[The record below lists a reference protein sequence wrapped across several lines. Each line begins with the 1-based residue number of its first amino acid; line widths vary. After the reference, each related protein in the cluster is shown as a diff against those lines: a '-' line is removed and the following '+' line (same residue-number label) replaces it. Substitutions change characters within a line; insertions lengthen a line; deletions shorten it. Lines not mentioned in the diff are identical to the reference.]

1 MLSRVA
7 ENLYWLGRY
16 IVRAENTARL
26 ISVHSHLLLD
36 LPRGMTL
43 GWSPLIDILGANE
56 AFVERF
62 GGDGAL
68 SEANVVRFLITDTEN
83 RSSVAASIAAAREI
97 LRIVRDSTPRDA
109 WEHLNATHLF
119 LQERGERHLPRAQR
133 QTGLDRVIDT
143 MLMMRGILGANM
155 SHDVGY
161 QFMRIG
167 MNIEQ
172 ADMTTRIVD
181 VRTVDLIQSRSSDEL
196 QPFQHIQWMSVLRSL
211 TALQAYRR
219 HEKIRVSGP
228 AVLRFLLQDRGFP
241 RSVLYGLNAVSYAL
255 PRLPAYRGSER
266 SIDRVRALIQ
276 DANFERLLER
286 GLHEW
291 IDEIQIGIG
300 AIHEAL
306 TLSYFKPGE
315 PPPPAQGSGVQTQT
329 MTA

>member
-7 ENLYWLGRY
+7 DNLYWLGRY

-36 LPRGMTL
+36 LPRGMQL
-43 GWSPLIDILGANE
+43 GWSPLIDILGANQ
-56 AFVERF
+56 AFAERY
-62 GGDGAL
+62 GDDS
-68 SEANVVRFLITDTEN
+68 SEANVVRFLMIDTECG
-83 RSSVAASIAAAREI
+83 SSVAASVAGAREL
-97 LRIVRDSTPRDA
+97 LRVVRDSTPRDA
-109 WEHLNATHLF
+109 WEQLNGVHLF
-119 LQERGERHLPRAQR
+119 LQEHGERHLPRAQR
-133 QTGLDRVIDT
+133 QSGLDHVINT
-143 MLMMRGILGANM
+143 MLLLRGILGANM

-181 VRTVDLIQSRSSDEL
+181 VRTVDLIQSKTDEL

-211 TALQAYRR
+211 TAYQAYRR
-219 HEKIRVSGP
+219 HEKIRVTGP

-241 RSVLYGLNAVSYAL
+241 RSVMFALTALANAL

-276 DANFERLLER
+276 DANFDRLLEH

-291 IDEIQIGIG
+291 LDEIQIGIG

-306 TLSYFKPGE
+306 TVSYFQPISSQSQTQSLGN
-315 PPPPAQGSGVQTQT
+315 ALQTQT
-329 MTA
+329 TSR

>member
-36 LPRGMTL
+36 LPRGMKL
-43 GWSPLIDILGANE
+43 GWSPLVDILGANQ
-56 AFVERF
+56 AFAERY
-62 GGDGAL
+62 GNEW
-68 SEANVVRFLITDTEN
+68 SEANVVRFLITDAEHG
-83 RSSVAASIAAAREI
+83 SSVAASISAAREI
-97 LRIVRDSTPRDA
+97 LRTVRDSTPRDA
-109 WEHLNATHLF
+109 WEQINGLHLF
-119 LQERGERHLPRAQR
+119 LQEKGERHLPRAQR
-133 QTGLDRVIDT
+133 QTGLDRVTDA
-143 MLMMRGILGANM
+143 MLLMRGVLGANM

-167 MNIEQ
+167 MSLEQ
-172 ADMTTRIVD
+172 ADMTTRIID
-181 VRTVDLIQSRSSDEL
+181 VRTVDLIQSKTDEL
-196 QPFQHIQWMSVLRSL
+196 RPFQHIQWMSVLRSL
-211 TALQAYRR
+211 MAYQAYRR

-241 RSVLYGLNAVSYAL
+241 RSVTFNLNALANAL

-276 DANFERLLER
+276 DASFDRLLER

-291 IDEIQIGIG
+291 LDEVQIGLG
-300 AIHEAL
+300 KTHEAL
-306 TLSYFKPGE
+306 SCSYFQ
-315 PPPPAQGSGVQTQT
+315 PAPSTVSTQSQSQRR
-329 MTA
+329 